1 MAVQYQHTQRGTVL
15 LVVIAV
21 TVVFV
26 LAGAVAAGMR
36 VSESLWPL
44 LLIEISPAVA
54 LAPVAWYFSSMTV
67 TVTEDELR
75 WRFGLGEGWR
85 IARADIAGVSVVP
98 HLWIAGYGIRWYGP
112 ERWVYIISGRIAV
125 EVRLKQG
132 GWRRFGTDDPTG
144 LLNALTTAPAA

>member
-1 MAVQYQHTQRGTVL
+1 MAVQYQHTQRGTDL

-36 VSESLWPL
+36 ASELLWPL
-44 LLIEISPAVA
+44 LLIGISPAVV

-67 TVTEDELR
+67 TATEDELQ
-75 WRFGLGEGWR
+75 WRFGLGESWR
-85 IARADIAGVSVVP
+85 IARADIQGVSIVP

-112 ERWVYIISGRIAV
+112 KRWVYNVAGRTAV
-125 EVRLKQG
+125 EVRLKDG
-132 GWRRFGTDDPTG
+132 GWRRLGTDDPTG